1 MREGTMTISDAIATT
16 KSIDEAA
23 SITATTL
30 QHSDTLDHLL
40 FQTVNEHPFTVS
52 GGALIIG
59 ITILKIIKKL
69 RGR

>member
-1 MREGTMTISDAIATT
+1 MAKEGLPMRNENEMATET
-16 KSIDEAA
+16 
-23 SITATTL
+23 
-30 QHSDTLDHLL
+30 HDTLDHLL

>member
-1 MREGTMTISDAIATT
+1 MAKEGIPMRNEINTPEMATKTIET
-16 KSIDEAA
+16 
-23 SITATTL
+23 
-30 QHSDTLDHLL
+30 HDTLDHLL